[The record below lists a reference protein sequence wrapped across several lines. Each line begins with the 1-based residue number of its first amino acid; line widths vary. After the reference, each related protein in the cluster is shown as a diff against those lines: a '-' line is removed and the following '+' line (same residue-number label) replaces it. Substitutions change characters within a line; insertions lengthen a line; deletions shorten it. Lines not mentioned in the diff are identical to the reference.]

1 MVCSQLCAIT
11 PAELGDSLNRMCEWP
26 SCVPAVKVKN
36 IRRSGQAITVETNK
50 VLAGKA
56 LTRQEL
62 REWKR
67 QVSYWVAGDSALNV
81 RILSDGHE
89 LGDLVVSPIDTFGA
103 VPSLEGK
110 TIALWASHGRYYN
123 ETEERWIWQRA
134 LQYGAVEDR
143 LTTEYTARLVPMLE
157 AAGARVLQPRPDMR
171 DPEAYLPGPSGLP
184 RWMEGARY
192 WLEYKGYPERI
203 WNATVLNDKYNNKGR
218 SEYRND
224 LLCRPLWVNYLV
236 EKGEQID
243 LVLAIH
249 TDGYDE
255 PGDDKM
261 VGTLAIYYDQDDNK
275 STTLR
280 DGRSRAKVNRQIAY
294 TIQRTLVTEMRQMV
308 DTAWAERQ
316 CWCSNYAEARIPV
329 VPTVL
334 LEVLS
339 HKDITDIQH
348 ALDPH
353 DLDATAAAIYKGV
366 ARSLSPLPQEEKDS
380 AKIRVKYGSNT
391 GELRVNYGFEENSAS
406 TGRKA
411 VLVVNAFRKVCGPTF
426 VLDSLHAGM
435 IDAGIPDSVSYAL
448 VGMQYEFRRSE
459 PWRSDDDC
467 GWGMSDQRWIGQTI
481 AGNTHDYHRKHV
493 AVLKEHGIEAD
504 AVVWNDSMQIDSTYQ
519 VVDVILGREDEMP
532 RSLADALARFPGKV
546 LICGA
551 NIGTGAIVRERELFG
566 HQIYT
571 EPNPQTLYC
580 QEQRALRPGKRDTVL
595 FRWPI
600 SGLPAA
606 VRSGKT
612 VRLGTMLE
620 SLENW
625 ESLYHEL
632 ICTLYEQKE
641 KSTPTD

>member
-1 MVCSQLCAIT
+1 MRNRGILIVLALMVCSPLCAIT

-36 IRRSGQAITVETNK
+36 IRRNGQTITVETNK

-56 LTRQEL
+56 LTLREL

-67 QVSYWVAGDSALNV
+67 QVSYWVAGDSTQNV

-89 LGDLVVSPIDTFGA
+89 LGDLVVSPIDTFGV

-203 WNATVLNDKYNNKGR
+203 WNATVLNDKYNHKGR

-236 EKGEQID
+236 EKGEHID

-275 STTLR
+275 NTKLH
-280 DGRSRAKVNRQIAY
+280 DGRNRATVNRQIAY
-294 TIQRTLVTEMRQMV
+294 TIQHTLVSEMRQTV

-348 ALDPH
+348 ALDPR
-353 DLDATAAAIYKGV
+353 DLDATAAAICKG
-366 ARSLSPLPQEEKDS
+366 
-380 AKIRVKYGSNT
+380 IRIACGNETPEATKRAEPYET
-391 GELRVNYGFEENSAS
+391 PEATKRREAA
-406 TGRKA
+406 T

-467 GWGMSDQRWIGQTI
+467 GWGMSDQRWINQTI

-519 VVDVILGREDEMP
+519 LVDVILGREDEMP

-546 LICGA
+546 LISGA
-551 NIGTGAIVRERELFG
+551 NIGTGAVVRERELFG

-580 QEQRALRPGKRDTVL
+580 REQRTLRPGKRDTVL

-612 VRLGTMLE
+612 IRFGTMLE

>member
-1 MVCSQLCAIT
+1 MLASSMWAINNE
-11 PAELGDSLNRMCEWP
+11 ALADSLNRMCEWP

-36 IRRSGQAITVETNK
+36 IRCNGQTITVETNK

-56 LTRQEL
+56 LTL
-62 REWKR
+62 RELCDWKR

-89 LGDLVVSPIDTFGA
+89 LGDLVVSPIDTSGTI
-103 VPSLEGK
+103 PSLEGK

-123 ETEERWIWQRA
+123 ETEERWSWQRA
-134 LQYGAVEDR
+134 LQYGTVEDR
-143 LTTEYTARLVPMLE
+143 LTTEYTSRLVPMLE

-203 WNATVLNDKYNNKGR
+203 WNATVRNDKYNHKGQ

-243 LVLAIH
+243 LALAIH

-275 STTLR
+275 NTRLH
-280 DGRSRAKVNRQIAY
+280 DGRTRATVNRQIAY
-294 TIQRTLVTEMRQMV
+294 TIQRTLVNEMRQTV

-353 DLDATAAAIYKGV
+353 DLDATAAAICKGI
-366 ARSLSPLPQEEKDS
+366 ARSLSPALTGILSPKGERGDAARDEKQETGNEK
-380 AKIRVKYGSNT
+380 REGT
-391 GELRVNYGFEENSAS
+391 
-406 TGRKA
+406 
-411 VLVVNAFRKVCGPTF
+411 VLVINAFQKVCGPTF
-426 VLDSLHAGM
+426 FFDSLHAGM

-467 GWGMSDQRWIGQTI
+467 GWGMSDQRWLNQTI
-481 AGNTHDYHRKHV
+481 AGNTHDYHRQHA

-504 AVVWNDSMQIDSTYQ
+504 AVVWNDSMRIDSTYQ
-519 VVDVILGREDEMP
+519 LVDIILGREDRMP
-532 RSLADALARFPGKV
+532 ASLQAALATYPGRV
-546 LICGA
+546 LISGA
-551 NIGTGAIVRERELFG
+551 YIGSGAVVRERELFG
-566 HQIYT
+566 HRIYT
-571 EPNPQTLYC
+571 EPNSQTLYC
-580 QEQRALRPGKRDTVL
+580 AEQRTIRTSKGDRVL
-595 FRWPI
+595 FRWPA

-606 VRSGKT
+606 VRHGNI